1 MMNILDELSNVSD
14 FHKMREKAS
23 LSICSW
29 KAEHENVYKEFKNKM
44 DSISA
49 GDLSALDTMFGLAYD
64 CLPDKPTG
72 KKVTSLPDFGSADG
86 IWQNLPQYA
95 KSYIAETS
103 KKDGKATKEDC
114 LSLIEEAAD
123 YMNTCMSFVPSFVSN
138 LKAKAMGEENDILRC
153 MYYYM
158 MFDGGS
164 TKMIETL
171 NSIMDEEI
179 LDQEDLTMIHGAVG
193 FMVPS
198 SINLGVETKESW
210 EKVANLCAPEIWKDI
225 SYELSKSEG
234 NRGRKVEVKCI
245 DSLLTGNKSA
255 LKEKILLFTE
265 ENPGPICLA
274 YLLIALIRANAIKK
288 NVGYTT
294 FHRAIE
300 QFTRRK
306 IGIDCPQKRYGELK
320 DYRFSGPQKGSWA
333 KAKEIIFRWTDILEA
348 VV

>member
-1 MMNILDELSNVSD
+1 
-14 FHKMREKAS
+14 
-23 LSICSW
+23 
-29 KAEHENVYKEFKNKM
+29 M
-44 DSISA
+44 D
-49 GDLSALDTMFGLAYD
+49 
-64 CLPDKPTG
+64 
-72 KKVTSLPDFGSADG
+72 
-86 IWQNLPQYA
+86 
-95 KSYIAETS
+95 
-103 KKDGKATKEDC
+103 
-114 LSLIEEAAD
+114 
-123 YMNTCMSFVPSFVSN
+123 
-138 LKAKAMGEENDILRC
+138 EENDVIRC

-179 LDQEDLTMIHGAVG
+179 LDQEDLTIIHGAVG

-225 SYELSKSEG
+225 SYELSRSEG

-245 DSLLTGNKSA
+245 DSLLMGNKSA
-255 LKEKILLFTE
+255 LKEKILLFTK

-274 YLLIALIRANAIKK
+274 YLLIALIRADAIKK
-288 NVGYTT
+288 SVSYAT

-300 QFTRRK
+300 QLTGRK

-320 DYRFSGPQKGSWA
+320 DFRFCGPQKGSWA
-333 KAKEIIFRWTDILEA
+333 KAKYIIFRWTDIFEA

>member
-1 MMNILDELSNVSD
+1 MMNILDELSNLSD
-14 FHKMREKAS
+14 FHELRERAS

-29 KAEHENVYKEFKNKM
+29 KAEHEDVYTDFKNKM
-44 DSISA
+44 NNIST
-49 GDLSALDTMFGLAYD
+49 GDLSALEEMFSLASD
-64 CLPDKPTG
+64 CLSDKAAGMT
-72 KKVTSLPDFGSADG
+72 TSSLPGYGTAEG

-103 KKDGKATKEDC
+103 QKDGKATKENC

-138 LKAKAMGEENDILRC
+138 LKAKAMDEENDVIRC

-158 MFDGGS
+158 VFDGGS

-171 NSIMDEEI
+171 NSIMNEEI
-179 LDQEDLTMIHGAVG
+179 LDQEDMAMIHGAVD

-198 SINLGVETKESW
+198 SINLDIETKESW
-210 EKVANLCAPEIWKDI
+210 GKVANSCDPEIWKDI
-225 SYELSKSEG
+225 SYELSKSDG
-234 NRGRKVEVKCI
+234 NRGRKADVKCI
-245 DSLLTGNKSA
+245 DSLLAGNKSA
-255 LKEKILLFTE
+255 LKEKIFLFIE

-274 YLLIALIRANAIKK
+274 YLLIALIRADAIKK
-288 NVGYTT
+288 SVCYTT

-300 QFTRRK
+300 QLTGRK

-320 DYRFSGPQKGSWA
+320 DFRFSGPQKGSWA
-333 KAKEIIFRWTDILEA
+333 KAKHIIFRWTDIFEA